1 MEEPNYSSTN
11 GNSAKRGTLT
21 AGMTRHHTITQ
32 EGFDRFL
39 SCLDE
44 DRELAGREYERVRG
58 QLILY
63 FQCRDIVQAEDC
75 ADEAIN
81 RVILKLESGHQIRD
95 LATYVF
101 GVARMVLLE
110 TSRSQLKHQEI
121 EENFLV
127 SSTLSGEDDELQG
140 RMDCLRRCL
149 ERLPAEDRDL
159 ITQYYQEQKRAKIDL
174 RQQLAQRFKIDLN
187 ALRVR
192 AFRLRN
198 SLQKCVRKCLREGKA
213 GL

>member
-1 MEEPNYSSTN
+1 
-11 GNSAKRGTLT
+11 LT
-21 AGMTRHHTITQ
+21 RQKTITQ

-39 SCLDE
+39 SCLNE
-44 DRELAGREYERVRG
+44 DRELAGQEYERIRG
-58 QLILY
+58 RLILY

-81 RVILKLESGHQIRD
+81 RVILKLETDHQIRD
-95 LATYVF
+95 LVTYVF

-110 TSRSQLKHQEI
+110 TSRSQLRHQEI
-121 EENFLV
+121 EDNHLV
-127 SSTLSGEDDELQG
+127 SPALPDDDDELQ
-140 RMDCLRRCL
+140 RHIDCLSRCL
-149 ERLPAEDRDL
+149 QRLTAGDRDL
-159 ITQYYQEQKRAKIDL
+159 ITQYYQEQKRAKINL

-198 SLQKCVRKCLREGKA
+198 SLQNCVRKCVREGKPRT
-213 GL
+213 